1 MHETLG
7 SIKEMENQEDIIDD
21 LREILKYGNFPELAE
36 LLQNSRSNLLVS
48 SSFGSRAH
56 SLLSSLEIYSPP
68 KEASILNNLEEDKK
82 KEIMKGVHQIYPI
95 QDSEPEITE
104 IFYRVD
110 RNLKPNNDMNWNKV
124 IFLAHASEDKPYI
137 RTLYK
142 KLKENGLEPWLDEE
156 NLMPG
161 VRWDDKIK
169 EAIKNSRFFMACLS
183 THSVS
188 KSGYIQK
195 ELRMALNELEQKA
208 SDVIYFI
215 PALIEDVE
223 LPNINV
229 GTINLRDY
237 QAAKIFTEDGL
248 QKLINHLRQQADI
261 IEEVKRKENP
271 TFQKL
276 RTTVSEGQVETALRM
291 LREYVQGRDEYLMND
306 VVLIMS
312 KYNNLK
318 RENMLGIISHEQ
330 YSIQNSRI
338 VYSILELIK
347 ILEEKEKN
355 KN

>member
-1 MHETLG
+1 MKNSEE
-7 SIKEMENQEDIIDD
+7 KIDD
-21 LREILKYGNFPELAE
+21 LREILKYGKYPELAE
-36 LLQNSRSNLLVS
+36 LLQNSRSNLIVS
-48 SSFGSRAH
+48 TSFGSRLH
-56 SLLSSLEIYSPP
+56 SLISSYEIYSPP
-68 KEASILNNLEEDKK
+68 REASILNNLDEDKK

-95 QDSEPEITE
+95 QDNEPEITE

-110 RNLKPNNDMNWNKV
+110 SNLKPDNTMNWNKV
-124 IFLAHASEDKPYI
+124 IFLAHASEDKPYV
-137 RTLYK
+137 RKLYK
-142 KLKENGLEPWLDEE
+142 ELKDNGLEPWLDEE

-169 EAIKNSRFFMACLS
+169 EAIKNARFFLACLS

-237 QAAKIFTEDGL
+237 QAAKIFDEEGL
-248 QKLINHLRQQADI
+248 QKLINHLRQQANI

-276 RTTVSEGQVETALRM
+276 RTTISEGQVETALRM
-291 LREYVQGRDEYLMND
+291 LREYLQGRDEYMMND
-306 VVLIMS
+306 IVLIMS
-312 KYNNLK
+312 RYNNLK
-318 RENMLGIISHEQ
+318 KENMMGIISNEQ
-330 YSIQNSRI
+330 YSTQNNRI

>member
-1 MHETLG
+1 M
-7 SIKEMENQEDIIDD
+7 KPKEDIIND
-21 LREILKYGNFPELAE
+21 LKEILKYGRFPELDE
-36 LLQNSRSNLLVS
+36 LLQNSRSNLIVS
-48 SSFGSRAH
+48 SNFGSRAH
-56 SLLSSLEIYSPP
+56 SLISSLEIYSPP
-68 KEASILNNLEEDKK
+68 KEASTLNNLDEEK
-82 KEIMKGVHQIYPI
+82 KEEILKGIHQIYPV
-95 QDSEPEITE
+95 QDNEPEITE
-104 IFYRVD
+104 IIFKVD
-110 RNLKPNNDMNWNKV
+110 RNPKPNNEMNWNKV
-124 IFLAHASEDKPYI
+124 IFLAHASEDKPYV
-137 RTLYK
+137 RELYK
-142 KLKENGLEPWLDEE
+142 KLKDNGLEPWLDEE

-169 EAIKNSRFFMACLS
+169 EAIKNARFFLACLS

-237 QAAKIFTEDGL
+237 QAAKIFDEEGL
-248 QKLINHLRQQADI
+248 KKLINHLRQQANI

-276 RTTVSEGQVETALRM
+276 RTAISEGQVETALRM
-291 LREYVQGRDEYLMND
+291 LQEYVQGRDDFMMND
-306 VVLIMS
+306 VIMLTS
-312 KYNNLK
+312 RYSSFKNQ
-318 RENMLGIISHEQ
+318 NMMGTISHEQ
-330 YSIQNSRI
+330 YSLQNNKI

-347 ILEEKEKN
+347 VLEEKEKN